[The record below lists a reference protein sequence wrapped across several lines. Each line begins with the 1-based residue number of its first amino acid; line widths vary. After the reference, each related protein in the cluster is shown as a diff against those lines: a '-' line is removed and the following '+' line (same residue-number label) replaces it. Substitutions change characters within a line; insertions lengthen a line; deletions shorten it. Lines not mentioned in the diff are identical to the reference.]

1 MGKSEELKV
10 VFEYEKATK
19 NTCKY
24 TEKPAP
30 GQPPRIASL
39 YIQKWVFGT
48 DTPPQRLA
56 VTVELAPDASCQGE
70 EKGK

>member
-24 TEKPAP
+24 TEKPQP
-30 GQPPRIASL
+30 GQPPRIGSL
-39 YIQKWVFGT
+39 YIQKWVFGNEA
-48 DTPPQRLA
+48 PPQKLA
-56 VTVELAPDASCQGE
+56 VTVGLTSGVPCQGE
-70 EKGK
+70 ETDT